1 MFRSPINRH
10 PFFLETI
17 RRNRDCATQV
27 TMDTPSSN
35 LPWAKYV
42 VECVATFFLVLTIG
56 IAGVL
61 GVAGEMAPLAIGLA
75 LVSLVYMGGHTSMA
89 HYNPAITLSFF
100 IRGRCPGRE
109 VLPYLVAEFV
119 GAILGA
125 LVVRGVFDGHI
136 MVGEE
141 AAKITLWAPGAGM
154 PVLAA
159 EFLFTFL
166 LAFVILNVASAI
178 KIVGN
183 EFYGLAIG
191 FTVAGGAWAVGPI
204 SLASFNP
211 AVTLGFA
218 VMGRLAWSDIW
229 MHLLPQILAAALAAF
244 AFKAIYP
251 ADK

>member
-1 MFRSPINRH
+1 
-10 PFFLETI
+10 
-17 RRNRDCATQV
+17 
-27 TMDTPSSN
+27 MDHQRTE
-35 LPWAKYV
+35 LPYAKFI
-42 VECVATFFLVLTIG
+42 VECIATFFLVLMIG

-61 GVAGEMAPLAIGLA
+61 GVAGSMAPLAIGLA
-75 LVSLVYMGGHTSMA
+75 LVALVYMGGHHSMA
-89 HYNPAITLSFF
+89 HYNPAITLCFF

-125 LVVRGVFDGHI
+125 LVVRGVFAGHI

-141 AAKITLWAPGAGM
+141 VAEITPWVPGAGM

-218 VMGRLAWSDIW
+218 IMGNLAWADIW
-229 MHLLPQILAAALAAF
+229 MHLLPQILAAVLAAF

>member
-1 MFRSPINRH
+1 
-10 PFFLETI
+10 
-17 RRNRDCATQV
+17 
-27 TMDTPSSN
+27 MDSEVSS
-35 LPWAKYV
+35 LQWPKYI

-61 GVAGEMAPLAIGLA
+61 GMAGDMAPLAVGLA
-75 LVSLVYMGGHTSMA
+75 LIALVYMGGHVSMA
-89 HYNPAITLSFF
+89 HYNPAITLCFF
-100 IRGRCPGRE
+100 IRGRCPARE
-109 VLPYLVAEFV
+109 VLPYLVAEFA
-119 GAILGA
+119 GAVLGA
-125 LVVRGVFDGHI
+125 LVVRGIFAEHI
-136 MVGEE
+136 MIGEE
-141 AAKITLWAPGAGM
+141 TAQITRWVPGAGM

-159 EFLFTFL
+159 EFFFTFL

-211 AVTLGFA
+211 AVTLGLA
-218 VMGRLAWSDIW
+218 VMGRLAWPDIW
-229 MHLLPQILAAALAAF
+229 MHLLPQVLAAALAAF
-244 AFKAIYP
+244 AFKALYP

>member
-1 MFRSPINRH
+1 MHPDPQAFPIQKH
-10 PFFLETI
+10 I
-17 RRNRDCATQV
+17 
-27 TMDTPSSN
+27 
-35 LPWAKYV
+35 
-42 VECVATFFLVLTIG
+42 VEALATFFLVLTIG

-61 GVAGEMAPLAIGLA
+61 GVAGHMAPLAIGLT
-75 LVSLVYMGGHTSMA
+75 LVALVYMGGHVSMA
-89 HYNPAITLSFF
+89 HYNPAITLCFF
-100 IRGRCPGRE
+100 IRGRCPGSE

-119 GAILGA
+119 GAAIGA

-136 MVGEE
+136 MVGEST
-141 AAKITLWAPGAGM
+141 AAITRWMPGAGG

-166 LAFVILNVASAI
+166 LAFVILNVASTLAI
-178 KIVGN
+178 LGN

-191 FTVAGGAWAVGPI
+191 FTVAGGTWAVGPI

-218 VMGRLAWSDIW
+218 IMGRLGWGDIW
-229 MHLLPQILAAALAAF
+229 MHLLPQILAAVLAAF

-251 ADK
+251 KDK